1 MKKVKLF
8 FSLVSLCFLLSV
20 MSFGVYS
27 AISVAYTVS
36 GSVEYE
42 VPYKEIPYLTFTIDG
57 DSAIV
62 SGYKDSPTGVVIPE
76 TISVISTENG
86 DIYVEGDDYKIVG
99 IGDSA
104 FKSCSSLTSINI
116 PEEVTSIGNSAFEQC
131 ANLTTVNLPSELKT
145 IGSRAFYGCGKWSGT
160 LSIPRGV
167 TSIGIR
173 AFYRCQGLTGSVT
186 IPSGITSIEDYTF
199 YYCSGLTKINLP
211 SGLKTIGS
219 RAFYGCGKWSGT
231 LSIPSGVTSIG
242 SYAFYRCKGLTGS
255 VTIPKGITS
264 IEDSTFYYCSG
275 LTEINLP
282 SGLKTIGSEAFYGCS
297 NWSGTLSIPSGVISI
312 GQSAFEECSGLTSVK
327 IPGSVETI
335 NSFAFANCSKLSSAT
350 IQNGVKTIDLC
361 AFGYTSLTSFYIPA
375 SVTNIKGNIFCA
387 TGQIP
392 DSSFVLTTITVNS
405 SNSTYSSSS
414 DGVLFNKNKTTLLI
428 YPYGKTASSY
438 TIPSSVKTIGED
450 AFRLCK
456 SLTSVTIPRSV
467 TTIEDGAFDNVDN
480 LTSANFLDKSS
491 SWTVSGFSDS
501 KTISVSNS
509 TTAAQYLR
517 DDYYNYTWTKN

>member
-131 ANLTTVNLPSELKT
+131 ANLTTVNLPSE
-145 IGSRAFYGCGKWSGT
+145 
-160 LSIPRGV
+160 
-167 TSIGIR
+167 
-173 AFYRCQGLTGSVT
+173 
-186 IPSGITSIEDYTF
+186 
-199 YYCSGLTKINLP
+199 
-211 SGLKTIGS
+211 LKTIGS

>member
-76 TISVISTENG
+76 TIAVISTENG
-86 DIYVEGDDYKIVG
+86 NIYVEGDDYKIVG

-160 LSIPRGV
+160 LSIPSGV
-167 TSIGIR
+167 TSIGSR
-173 AFYRCQGLTGSVT
+173 AFYRCRGLTGSVT

-199 YYCSGLTKINLP
+199 YYCSGLTEIVLP

-219 RAFYGCGKWSGT
+219 
-231 LSIPSGVTSIG
+231 
-242 SYAFYRCKGLTGS
+242 YAFS
-255 VTIPKGITS
+255 
-264 IEDSTFYYCSG
+264 YC
-275 LTEINLP
+275 E
-282 SGLKTIGSEAFYGCS
+282 K
-297 NWSGTLSIPSGVISI
+297 WSGTLSIPSGVISI
-312 GQSAFEECSGLTSVK
+312 GKMAFRGCSGLTRVT

-335 NSFAFANCSKLSSAT
+335 SSFAFADCSKLSSAT

-361 AFGYTSLTSFYIPA
+361 AFGYTGLTSVTIPA
-375 SVTNIKGNIFCA
+375 SVTNIEGNIFCG
-387 TGQIP
+387 TGAIP
-392 DSSFVLTTITVNS
+392 DSFVLTTITVNS
-405 SNSTYSSSS
+405 SNSTYSSLN
-414 DGVLFNKNKTTLLI
+414 GVLFNKNKTTLLI
-428 YPYGKTASSY
+428 YPNGKTASSY
-438 TIPSSVKTIGED
+438 TIPSGVTTIGED

-456 SLTSVTIPRSV
+456 SLTSVTIPSSV
-467 TTIEDGAFDNVDN
+467 TTIEHDAFDNADN
-480 LTSANFLDKSS
+480 LTYANFEDTSS
-491 SWTVSGFSDS
+491 SWTVRYIYDS
-501 KTISVSNS
+501 NKINTISVSNS

-517 DDYYNYTWTKN
+517 EDYYNYTWTKN

>member
-145 IGSRAFYGCGKWSGT
+145 IGSRAFYRCGKWSGT
-160 LSIPRGV
+160 LSIPIGV
-167 TSIGIR
+167 TSIGSY
-173 AFYRCQGLTGSVT
+173 AFYRCRGLTGSVT
-186 IPSGITSIEDYTF
+186 IPSGITSIGDSTF
-199 YYCSGLTKINLP
+199 YYCSGLTKIVLP

-219 RAFYGCGKWSGT
+219 YAFSYCEKWSGT
-231 LSIPSGVTSIG
+231 LSIPSG
-242 SYAFYRCKGLTGS
+242 
-255 VTIPKGITS
+255 ITS
-264 IEDSTFYYCSG
+264 IEDSTFYDCSG

-282 SGLKTIGSEAFYGCS
+282 SGLKTIGSYAFSYCEK
-297 NWSGTLSIPSGVISI
+297 WSGTLSIPSGVISI
-312 GQSAFEECSGLTSVK
+312 GKSAFEGCSGLTSVK

-361 AFGYTSLTSFYIPA
+361 AFGYTGLTSFYIPA
-375 SVTNIKGNIFCA
+375 SVTNIEGNIF
-387 TGQIP
+387 TGAGVPP
-392 DSSFVLTTITVNS
+392 DSFVLTTITVNS
-405 SNSTYSSSS
+405 SNSTYSSSN
-414 DGVLFNKNKTTLLI
+414 GVLFNKNKTTLLI
-428 YPYGKTASSY
+428 YPNGKTASSY
-438 TIPSSVKTIGED
+438 TIPSSVTTIGED
-450 AFRLCK
+450 AFRMCK
-456 SLTSVTIPRSV
+456 SLTSVTIPRRV
-467 TTIEDGAFDNVDN
+467 TTIEHDAFDDAEN
-480 LTSANFLDKSS
+480 LNSANFLDKSS
-491 SWTVSGFSDS
+491 SWTARYIYDS
-501 KTISVSNS
+501 NTIKTISVSDPA
-509 TTAAQYLR
+509 TAAQYLR